1 MEVKI
6 NNCNNIEKAKINIKE
21 NMLNIKY
28 AMNGTGKST
37 IGKALYLDD
46 LSELKTFGGNTNP
59 SITKDAEII
68 SILFDENF
76 VNNIVFKGNEV
87 IENSFDIFIKSDNYD
102 EKKRNVD
109 NILKNLTFN
118 IFEDKELSD
127 FDNILYLLSSKI
139 NYKSSGKG
147 IERKGVYR
155 SILNRENIFKIPEEL
170 SKYKQFISNKEK
182 NISWVEWKLKGFDLE
197 QEGKCPFCT
206 EKLIEKY
213 EAEKNKF
220 KETYK
225 KADVKNL
232 NEIVEIFESI
242 SEYIEKSQYKKIM
255 ECIKEKDKEAEID
268 MVFNKV
274 MIETNY
280 IIDKLMK
287 IKKFNSYNVDSQQIK
302 DLEQIVKSFYI
313 ETENLE
319 YYKTNKVI
327 NIFDKINKKID
338 EVLKQITKFKK
349 EIGDINGLIVA
360 MIKHSK
366 KEINCFLNLAGFNYE
381 FDIVKDGDE
390 KEIKTI
396 LRYTGKDGEKHDVSD
411 ISNHLSWGERN
422 AFALVLFMYYSLTKN
437 PNLIILDD
445 PISSFDGNKKYAIMN
460 RLFENRNDN
469 KSFHNKT
476 VLMLT
481 HDFEPAIDFG
491 INHKPNGQIEISY
504 LKNEFGNIIETNIEP
519 KEDIKSILQIYYE
532 NAMDDNLNIIS
543 RINFLRGYIEH
554 TNVEGSEVKNRAYDI
569 LSSII
574 HGRKLSKKDKDKF
587 IALSEEEIN
596 DGNSYIRQ
604 FIKEFNG
611 REILNKITDKFI
623 LSEYR
628 KEENNYIKLQLFR
641 VYLELSDNRAKLK
654 DDVLLK
660 FVDEIYHI
668 ENDYMFSLNLIKFD
682 IVPSYI
688 ISKIDKFMESET
700 KQKMKELIDE

>member
-6 NNCNNIEKAKINIKE
+6 NNCNNIETAKINIKE

-46 LSELKTFGGNTNP
+46 LSELKTFGGKDNP
-59 SITKDAEII
+59 SITKDIEIT
-68 SILFDENF
+68 SVLFDENF
-76 VNNIVFKGNEV
+76 VNNIVFKGSEV

-102 EKKRNVD
+102 EKRKNVD
-109 NILKNLTFN
+109 NILKNLTLN
-118 IFEDKELSD
+118 IFEDEALSD
-127 FDNILYLLSSKI
+127 FYNKLEVLSSKI
-139 NYKSSGKG
+139 IYKSGNIHK
-147 IERKGVYR
+147 KGVYQ
-155 SILNRENIFKIPEEL
+155 SILKRENIFKIPKEL
-170 SKYKQFISNKEK
+170 SKYEEFISNKEK
-182 NISWVEWKLKGFDLE
+182 NISWVKWKLTGFDLE
-197 QEGKCPFCT
+197 QKGKCPFCT
-206 EKLIEKY
+206 EKLIKEY

-220 KETYK
+220 KETYTK
-225 KADVKNL
+225 PDVENL
-232 NEIVEIFESI
+232 NKIVEIFESI
-242 SEYIEKSQYKKIM
+242 SEYIEENQYKNIM
-255 ECIKEKDKEAEID
+255 ECIKEKDKEDEIN

-274 MIETNY
+274 MSETNY
-280 IIDKLMK
+280 IKDKLIK
-287 IKKFNSYNVDSQQIK
+287 IKEFNSYNVDNQQIK
-302 DLEQIVKSFYI
+302 DLKQIVEDLYI
-313 ETENLE
+313 STKDLN
-319 YYKTNKVI
+319 YYTTKKAFD
-327 NIFDKINKKID
+327 IFDKINKKID
-338 EVLKQITKFKK
+338 GVLEQITTLKK
-349 EIGDINGLIVA
+349 EIGDMNGLIIA
-360 MIKHSK
+360 MIRQSK
-366 KEINCFLNLAGFNYE
+366 KEINYFLNLAGFNYE

-390 KEIKTI
+390 KNITTI
-396 LRYTGKDGEKHDVSD
+396 LRYNGKNNEKHEVSD

-437 PNLIILDD
+437 PDLIILDD

-460 RLFENRNDN
+460 RLFENRKDG
-469 KSFHNKT
+469 KSFYNKT

-491 INHKPNGQIEISY
+491 INHKPNGQIKISY
-504 LKNEFGNIIETNIEP
+504 LKNEFGNVIETNIEP
-519 KEDIKSILQIYYE
+519 KEDIKSIIQIYYE
-532 NAMDDNLNIIS
+532 NAMADNLNIIS

-554 TNVEGSEVKNRAYDI
+554 TNVEDSDIKNRVYDI

-574 HGRKLSKKDKDKF
+574 HGRNLSKKYKDEF
-587 IALSEEEIN
+587 IQLSDEEIE
-596 DGNSYIRQ
+596 DGNSYIRE

-641 VYLELSDNRAKLK
+641 IYLKLSNNRVKLK

-682 IVPSYI
+682 IVPTYI

>member
-6 NNCNNIEKAKINIKE
+6 NNCNNIETAKINIKE

-46 LSELKTFGGNTNP
+46 LSELKTFGGKDNP
-59 SITKDAEII
+59 SITKDIEIT
-68 SILFDENF
+68 SVLFDENF
-76 VNNIVFKGNEV
+76 VNNIVFKGSEV

-102 EKKRNVD
+102 EKRKNVD
-109 NILKNLTFN
+109 NILKNLTLN
-118 IFEDKELSD
+118 IFEDDALSD
-127 FDNILYLLSSKI
+127 FYNKLEVLSSKI
-139 NYKSSGKG
+139 IYKSGNIHK
-147 IERKGVYR
+147 KGVYQ
-155 SILNRENIFKIPEEL
+155 SILKRENIFKIPKEL
-170 SKYKQFISNKEK
+170 SKYEEFISNKEK
-182 NISWVEWKLKGFDLE
+182 NISWVKWKLTGFDLE
-197 QEGKCPFCT
+197 QKGKCPFCT
-206 EKLIEKY
+206 EKLIKEY

-220 KETYK
+220 KETYTK
-225 KADVKNL
+225 PDVENL
-232 NEIVEIFESI
+232 NKIVEIFESI
-242 SEYIEKSQYKKIM
+242 SEYIEENQYKNIM
-255 ECIKEKDKEAEID
+255 ECIKEKDKEDEIN

-274 MIETNY
+274 MSETNY
-280 IIDKLMK
+280 IKDKLIK
-287 IKKFNSYNVDSQQIK
+287 IKEFNSYNVDNQQIK
-302 DLEQIVKSFYI
+302 DLKQIVEDLYI
-313 ETENLE
+313 STKDLN
-319 YYKTNKVI
+319 YYTTKKAFD
-327 NIFDKINKKID
+327 IFDKINKKID
-338 EVLKQITKFKK
+338 GVLEQITTLKK
-349 EIGDINGLIVA
+349 EIGDMNGLIIA
-360 MIKHSK
+360 MIRQSK
-366 KEINCFLNLAGFNYE
+366 KEINYFLNLAGFNYE

-390 KEIKTI
+390 KNITTI
-396 LRYTGKDGEKHDVSD
+396 LRYNGKNNEKHEVSD

-437 PNLIILDD
+437 PDLIILDD

-460 RLFENRNDN
+460 RLFENRKDG
-469 KSFHNKT
+469 KSFYNKT

-491 INHKPNGQIEISY
+491 INHKPNGQIKISY
-504 LKNEFGNIIETNIEP
+504 LKNEFGNVIETNIEP
-519 KEDIKSILQIYYE
+519 KEDIKSIIQIYYE
-532 NAMDDNLNIIS
+532 NAMADNLNIIS

-554 TNVEGSEVKNRAYDI
+554 TNVEDSDIKNRAYDI

-574 HGRKLSKKDKDKF
+574 HGRNLSKKYKDEF
-587 IALSEEEIN
+587 IQLSDEEIE
-596 DGNSYIRQ
+596 DGNSYIRE

-641 VYLELSDNRAKLK
+641 IYLKLSNNRVKLK

-682 IVPSYI
+682 IVPTYI

>member
-6 NNCNNIEKAKINIKE
+6 NNCNNIETAKINIKE

-46 LSELKTFGGNTNP
+46 LSESKTFGGKDNP
-59 SITKDAEII
+59 SITKDIEIT
-68 SILFDENF
+68 SVLFDENF
-76 VNNIVFKGNEV
+76 VNNIVFKGSEV

-102 EKKRNVD
+102 EKRKNVD
-109 NILKNLTFN
+109 NILKNLTLN
-118 IFEDKELSD
+118 IFEDEALSD
-127 FDNILYLLSSKI
+127 FYNKLEVLSSKI
-139 NYKSSGKG
+139 IYKSGNIHK
-147 IERKGVYR
+147 KGVYQ
-155 SILNRENIFKIPEEL
+155 SILKRENIFKIPKEL
-170 SKYKQFISNKEK
+170 SKYEEFISNKEK
-182 NISWVEWKLKGFDLE
+182 NISWVKWKLTGFDLE
-197 QEGKCPFCT
+197 QKGKCPFCT
-206 EKLIEKY
+206 EKLIKEY

-220 KETYK
+220 KETYTK
-225 KADVKNL
+225 PDVENL
-232 NEIVEIFESI
+232 NKIVEIFESI
-242 SEYIEKSQYKKIM
+242 SEYIEENQYKNIM
-255 ECIKEKDKEAEID
+255 ECIKEKDKEDEIN

-274 MIETNY
+274 MSETNY
-280 IIDKLMK
+280 IKDKLIK
-287 IKKFNSYNVDSQQIK
+287 IKEFNSYNVDNQQIK
-302 DLEQIVKSFYI
+302 DLKQIVEDLYI
-313 ETENLE
+313 STKDLN
-319 YYKTNKVI
+319 YYTTKKAFD
-327 NIFDKINKKID
+327 IFDKINKKID
-338 EVLKQITKFKK
+338 GVLEQITTLKK
-349 EIGDINGLIVA
+349 EIGDMNGLIIA
-360 MIKHSK
+360 MIRQSK
-366 KEINCFLNLAGFNYE
+366 KEINYFLNLAGFNYE

-390 KEIKTI
+390 KNITTI
-396 LRYTGKDGEKHDVSD
+396 LRYNGKNNEKHEVSD

-437 PNLIILDD
+437 PDLIILDD

-460 RLFENRNDN
+460 RLFENRKDG
-469 KSFHNKT
+469 KSFYNKT

-491 INHKPNGQIEISY
+491 INHKPNGQIKISY
-504 LKNEFGNIIETNIEP
+504 LKNEFGNVIETNIEP
-519 KEDIKSILQIYYE
+519 KEDIKSIIQIYYE
-532 NAMDDNLNIIS
+532 NAMADNLNIIS

-554 TNVEGSEVKNRAYDI
+554 TNVEDSDIKNRAYDI

-574 HGRKLSKKDKDKF
+574 HGRNLSKKYKDEF
-587 IALSEEEIN
+587 IQLSDEEIE
-596 DGNSYIRQ
+596 DGNSYIRE

-641 VYLELSDNRAKLK
+641 IYLKLSNNRVKLK

-682 IVPSYI
+682 IVPTYI

>member
-6 NNCNNIEKAKINIKE
+6 NNCNNIETAKINIKE

-46 LSELKTFGGNTNP
+46 LAELKTFGGKDNP
-59 SITKDAEII
+59 SITKDTEIT
-68 SILFDENF
+68 SVLFDENF
-76 VNNIVFKGNEV
+76 VNNIVFKGSEV

-102 EKKRNVD
+102 EKRKNVD
-109 NILKNLTFN
+109 NILKNLTLN
-118 IFEDKELSD
+118 IFEDEALSD
-127 FDNILYLLSSKI
+127 FYNKLEVLSSKI
-139 NYKSSGKG
+139 IYKSGNIHK
-147 IERKGVYR
+147 KGVYQ
-155 SILNRENIFKIPEEL
+155 SILKRENIFKIPKEL
-170 SKYKQFISNKEK
+170 SKYEEFISNKEK
-182 NISWVEWKLKGFDLE
+182 NISWVKWKLTGFDLE
-197 QEGKCPFCT
+197 QKGKCPFCT
-206 EKLIEKY
+206 EKLIKEY

-220 KETYK
+220 KETYTK
-225 KADVKNL
+225 PDVENL
-232 NEIVEIFESI
+232 NKIVEIFESI
-242 SEYIEKSQYKKIM
+242 SEYIEENQYKNIM
-255 ECIKEKDKEAEID
+255 ECIKEKDKEDEIN

-274 MIETNY
+274 MSETNY
-280 IIDKLMK
+280 IKDKLIK
-287 IKKFNSYNVDSQQIK
+287 IKEFNSYNVDNQQIK
-302 DLEQIVKSFYI
+302 DLKQIVEDLYI
-313 ETENLE
+313 STKDLN
-319 YYKTNKVI
+319 YYTTKKAFD
-327 NIFDKINKKID
+327 IFDKINKKID
-338 EVLKQITKFKK
+338 GVLEQITTLKK
-349 EIGDINGLIVA
+349 EIGDMNGLIIA
-360 MIKHSK
+360 MIRQSK
-366 KEINCFLNLAGFNYE
+366 KEINYFLNLAGFNYE

-390 KEIKTI
+390 KNITTI
-396 LRYTGKDGEKHDVSD
+396 LRYNGKNNEKHEVSD

-437 PNLIILDD
+437 PDLIILDD

-460 RLFENRNDN
+460 RLFENRKDG
-469 KSFHNKT
+469 KSFYNRT

-491 INHKPNGQIEISY
+491 INHKPNGQIKISY
-504 LKNEFGNIIETNIEP
+504 LKNEFGNVIERDIEP
-519 KEDIKSILQIYYE
+519 KEDIKSIIQIYYE

-554 TNVEGSEVKNRAYDI
+554 TNVEDSDIKNRAYDI

-574 HGRKLSKKDKDKF
+574 HGRNLSKKYKDEF
-587 IALSEEEIN
+587 IPLSDEEID
-596 DGNSYIRQ
+596 DGNSYIRK

-623 LSEYR
+623 LIEY
-628 KEENNYIKLQLFR
+628 KKVDNNYIKLQLFR
-641 VYLELSDNRAKLK
+641 IYLELSNNRVKLK

-700 KQKMKELIDE
+700 EQKNEGVNR

>member
-6 NNCNNIEKAKINIKE
+6 NNCNNIETAKINIKE

-46 LSELKTFGGNTNP
+46 LSELKTFGGKDNP
-59 SITKDAEII
+59 SITKDIEIT
-68 SILFDENF
+68 SVLFDENF
-76 VNNIVFKGNEV
+76 VNNIVFKGSEV

-102 EKKRNVD
+102 EKRKNVD
-109 NILKNLTFN
+109 NILKNLTLN
-118 IFEDKELSD
+118 IFEDDALSD
-127 FDNILYLLSSKI
+127 FCNELAVLSSKI
-139 NYKSSGKG
+139 NYKSSGS
-147 IERKGVYR
+147 IDRRGVYK
-155 SILNRENIFKIPEEL
+155 SILNKENIFKIPKEL
-170 SKYKQFISNKEK
+170 SKYKEFISNKEK
-182 NISWVEWKLKGFDLE
+182 NISWVDWKLKGFDLE
-197 QEGKCPFCT
+197 QKGKCPFCT

-213 EAEKNKF
+213 EEEKNKF

-225 KADVKNL
+225 KSDVKNL
-232 NEIVEIFESI
+232 NDIVEIFESI
-242 SEYIEKSQYKKIM
+242 SKYIEENQYKNIM

-268 MVFNKV
+268 MVFKKV
-274 MIETNY
+274 MSETNY
-280 IIDKLMK
+280 IIDKLIK
-287 IKKFNSYNVDSQQIK
+287 IKEFNSYNVDNQQIK
-302 DLEQIVKSFYI
+302 DLKQIVEKLYI
-313 ETENLE
+313 STKDLN
-319 YYKTNKVI
+319 YYTTKKAFD
-327 NIFDKINKKID
+327 IFDKINKKID
-338 EVLKQITKFKK
+338 GVLEQITTLKK
-349 EIGDINGLIVA
+349 EIGDMNGLIIA
-360 MIKHSK
+360 MIRQSK
-366 KEINCFLNLAGFNYE
+366 KEINYFLNLAGFNYE
-381 FDIVKDGDE
+381 FDIVKNGDE
-390 KEIKTI
+390 KDIKTI
-396 LRYTGKDGEKHDVSD
+396 LRYNGKNDEKHEVTD

-422 AFALVLFMYYSLTKN
+422 AFALVLFMYYSLTRN
-437 PNLIILDD
+437 PDLIILDD

-460 RLFENRNDN
+460 RLFENRKDE
-469 KSFHNKT
+469 KSFYNKT

-491 INHKPNGQIEISY
+491 INHKPNGQIKISY

-519 KEDIKSILQIYYE
+519 KEDIKSIIQIYYE
-532 NAMDDNLNIIS
+532 NAIDNNLNIIS

-554 TNVEGSEVKNRAYDI
+554 TNVEDSDIRNRAYDI

-574 HGRKLSKKDKDKF
+574 HGRKLSKKYKDEF
-587 IALSEEEIN
+587 VALSDEEIN
-596 DGNSYIRQ
+596 DGNSYIRE
-604 FIKEFNG
+604 FIKEFDG
-611 REILNKITDKFI
+611 RELLNKITDKFI

-641 VYLELSDNRAKLK
+641 VYLELSDNRDKLK

-700 KQKMKELIDE
+700 K